1 MYATFRKCQG
11 SGVYIIYA
19 LQQVEHSIDML
30 YGVFPRFSVSQKRTQ
45 AAIRPSVYRCRK
57 MKKKKKRQSE
67 GSWLLLLFFTV
78 LLLLFSHFA
87 ITITTSTTR
96 LWCKVVTVFWLNQKS
111 YSNIPQSEYDLNR
124 VLHVFTCQLVQD
136 RIIENISNNTGI
148 WGACKRGRGAPAVDA
163 ERPMWWLQTE
173 QWQHHKQNSFNAFK
187 QQSDSRNFLPSRQMH
202 SALLS

>member
-1 MYATFRKCQG
+1 MYTTFRKCQG

-19 LQQVEHSIDML
+19 LQQVEHSIYML
-30 YGVFPRFSVSQKRTQ
+30 YGVCPRFSVFQKITK
-45 AAIRPSVYRCRK
+45 AAIQLQVYCCRK
-57 MKKKKKRQSE
+57 MKKRQQSE
-67 GSWLLLLFFTV
+67 GSWLLLLFFMV
-78 LLLLFSHFA
+78 LLLLLFSHFA

-96 LWCKVVTVFWLNQKS
+96 LWCKVVTVLWLNQKS

-163 ERPMWWLQTE
+163 ARPM
-173 QWQHHKQNSFNAFK
+173 
-187 QQSDSRNFLPSRQMH
+187 
-202 SALLS
+202 